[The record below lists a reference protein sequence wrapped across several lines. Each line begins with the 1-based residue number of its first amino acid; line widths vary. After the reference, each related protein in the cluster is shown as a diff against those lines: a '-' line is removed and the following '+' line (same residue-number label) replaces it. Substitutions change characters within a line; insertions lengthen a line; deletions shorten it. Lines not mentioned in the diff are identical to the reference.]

1 MSLDFE
7 IFKKTKFS
15 DLLEQIHK
23 NHKKKDRQIIEL
35 ISDLKPYITNIND
48 ASVLVPI
55 IKDYM
60 EIGVKND
67 EQLIKMAAI
76 VQRLISKTEGEG
88 GSSILTDEEKEQLLQ
103 SMEEIASEVSSSIEK
118 SEKQKEIEEGD
129 ETGSTE
135 DNT

>member
-35 ISDLKPYITNIND
+35 ISDLKPYITSIND
-48 ASVLVPI
+48 ATVLVPI

-76 VQRLISKTEGEG
+76 VQRLMSKTEGEG

-118 SEKQKEIEEGD
+118 SEKHQEVEEDD